1 MAPDRLPPA
10 DRSSVFVNAPMG
22 VALCTPVGTLLDVN
36 AALGRLLDRDPDQ
49 LTGRSL
55 LALTHPDFEMTE
67 PSALPGAV
75 HVKGRDALESYC
87 YGWAKNWS
95 ETEFVERVTR

>member
-55 LALTHPDFEMTE
+55 LALTHPEDVAAAQEAWRALQHE
-67 PSALPGAV
+67 HPSP
-75 HVKGRDALESYC
+75 
-87 YGWAKNWS
+87 
-95 ETEFVERVTR
+95 TRHE